1 VHADEPLDLVMAE
14 VAAALTRPAKAGDA
28 SHLITQ
34 AALDYLPQVD
44 FASICLARHR
54 EPGLMLAPTD
64 PRALEADRLQHQL
77 SEGPCQDVLR
87 TWRAVRAVD
96 LGQDPRWPLYG
107 PKVSASG
114 IAASTTLPLPGSGN
128 ARACLNLYS
137 LTTGACGGS
146 PVVTNM
152 FATHAAVA
160 LGYCLQ
166 MHDFAEAL
174 ERRKVIGQAIG
185 IVMERYRIGEEAAF
199 AFLTR
204 ASQTANVKLHRV
216 AESVVTEVAGSS
228 KRRG

>member
-1 VHADEPLDLVMAE
+1 MHADEPLDLVMAE

-44 FASICLARHR
+44 FASICLARDR
-54 EPGLMLAPTD
+54 EPVLMLAPTD
-64 PRALEADRLQHQL
+64 PRVLEADRLQHEL
-77 SEGPCQDVLR
+77 SEGPCQDAMGTL
-87 TWRAVRAVD
+87 RAVRSVD
-96 LGQDPRWPLYG
+96 LAQDPRWPLYG
-107 PKVSASG
+107 PKVAASG
-114 IAASTTLPLPGSGN
+114 IAAQTTLPLPESGT

-137 LTTGACGGS
+137 LATGACGGS

-166 MHDFAEAL
+166 MHDLAEAL

-204 ASQTANVKLHRV
+204 ASQTANVKLRCV
-216 AESVVTEVAGSS
+216 AEQIVTEVDASS
-228 KRRG
+228 RRRG